1 MVRVP
6 RQPSE
11 SVCHPKT
18 GMSNDLDVAC
28 VSTPNQSASTSFLR
42 MHGPNAIAH
51 SGKQLGWRTHFVSY
65 SNQHLVE
72 LEALIGLSHS
82 RELLVK
88 YRRSIAYFQ
97 DFLQM
102 QFNRDDVLIGRI
114 TKSHIKAYY
123 RFLRINKVN
132 SHNTAIK
139 SMQLCKKVFTMAIEE
154 GIILKH
160 PFRGFSM
167 VYKKKVLVP
176 LSPKKKSP

>member
-1 MVRVP
+1 
-6 RQPSE
+6 
-11 SVCHPKT
+11 
-18 GMSNDLDVAC
+18 
-28 VSTPNQSASTSFLR
+28 
-42 MHGPNAIAH
+42 
-51 SGKQLGWRTHFVSY
+51 
-65 SNQHLVE
+65 
-72 LEALIGLSHS
+72 
-82 RELLVK
+82 
-88 YRRSIAYFQ
+88 
-97 DFLQM
+97 M

-167 VYKKKVLVP
+167 RLKEVQTTF
-176 LSPKKKSP
+176 LSLPEIGRLRSLSFRLLYWAGLFGH